1 VTTTTSRV
9 LQLLELL
16 QSADTRTVAEL
27 AERLAVNERT
37 VRRYVQHLLD
47 LEIPVESVRGRY
59 GGYRIRAGY
68 RMPPV
73 ILSDDEAVALLLGLV
88 HAQASSDAPDV
99 AIQTAMSKI
108 RRSLPAESARR
119 LDSLLETAVLDVPTQ
134 RDVPDAGTLLT
145 IADAIK
151 QRRPL
156 DLRYLDA
163 ADTPSRR
170 TVLPHD
176 LVAHSGRWYLIAFDT
191 ARRSERTFRVDR
203 IRTARPGAGAFE
215 EPARSDALSRL
226 VDGFAEA
233 DYPWRVALRIR
244 ASDEHIRRHLPP
256 SVAVLR
262 PIRERDGDDV
272 PAWHRADIRAQRLD
286 WIPPVIA
293 ALDCDVVIESPAE
306 LRHLARAAA
315 ARLLD
320 AAAASGDSVDRAGA
334 TRAFAQGLV
343 SDARCRAGYPCRR

>member
-1 VTTTTSRV
+1 MTTTTSRV

-37 VRRYVQHLLD
+37 VRRYVQHLLE

-73 ILSDDEAVALLLGLV
+73 ILSDDEAVALLLGLA
-88 HAQASSDAPDV
+88 HALASSDAPDV
-99 AIQTAMSKI
+99 AVQTAMSKI
-108 RRSLPAESARR
+108 RRSLPAASARR
-119 LDSLLETAVLDVPTQ
+119 LDSLLETAVLDVPAHQ
-134 RDVPDAGTLLT
+134 DVPDAGTLLT

-163 ADTPSRR
+163 AHTPSRR

-176 LVAHSGRWYLIAFDT
+176 LVAHSSRWYLIAFDT
-191 ARRSERTFRVDR
+191 VRRSERTFRVDR
-203 IRTARPGAGAFE
+203 IRTARAVSGTFQP
-215 EPARSDALSRL
+215 PARSDAIDRL

-233 DYPWRVALRIR
+233 DYPWRVELRIR
-244 ASDEHIRRHLPP
+244 ASVDHIRRYLPA

-262 PIRERDGDDV
+262 PIPERDGDDA
-272 PAWHRADIRAQRLD
+272 PAWHRASIHAQRLD
-286 WIPPVIA
+286 WIPAVIA
-293 ALDCDVVIESPAE
+293 ALDCDVVIESPDE
-306 LRHLARAAA
+306 LRQLARATA
-315 ARLLD
+315 ARLLA
-320 AAAASGDSVDRAGA
+320 AAAASGGTADRAE
-334 TRAFAQGLV
+334 V
-343 SDARCRAGYPCRR
+343 SAAGSALAPRT

>member
-1 VTTTTSRV
+1 MTTTTSRV

-27 AERLAVNERT
+27 AERLAVHERT

-88 HAQASSDAPDV
+88 HARAGSDASDV
-99 AIQTAMSKI
+99 AIQTATSKI

-119 LDSLLETAVLDVPTQ
+119 LASLLETAVLDVPTHQ
-134 RDVPDAGTLLT
+134 DVPDAGTLLT

-163 ADTPSRR
+163 ADAPSRR
-170 TVLPHD
+170 TVLPYD
-176 LVAHSGRWYLIAFDT
+176 LVEHSGRWYLIAFDA

-203 IRTARPGAGAFE
+203 IRTARAVAGAFE
-215 EPARSDALSRL
+215 RPARTDAISRL

-233 DYPWRVALRIR
+233 DYTWRVVLRIR
-244 ASDEHIRRHLPP
+244 APGEHIRRYLPP

-262 PIRERDGDDV
+262 PVPEHDGDDA
-272 PAWHRADIRAQRLD
+272 PAWHRADIHATRLD
-286 WIPPVIA
+286 WIPGVIA
-293 ALDCDVVIESPAE
+293 ALDCDVVIESPDE
-306 LRHLARAAA
+306 LRQLARAAA
-315 ARLLD
+315 ARLL
-320 AAAASGDSVDRAGA
+320 AAA
-334 TRAFAQGLV
+334 
-343 SDARCRAGYPCRR
+343 

>member
-1 VTTTTSRV
+1 MTSTTSRV

-16 QSADTRTVAEL
+16 QSADIRTVTEL

-37 VRRYVQHLLD
+37 VRRHVQHLLD

-88 HAQASSDAPDV
+88 HAQAGADAPDV

-108 RRSLPAESARR
+108 RRSLPAQTARR
-119 LDSLLETAVLDVPTQ
+119 LESLLETAVLDAPTH
-134 RDVPDAGTLLT
+134 RDVPDAGSLLT

-163 ADTPSRR
+163 AGTPSRR
-170 TVLPHD
+170 TVLPYD
-176 LVAHSGRWYLIAFDT
+176 LIAHSGRWYLIAFDT

-203 IRTARPGAGAFE
+203 IRTARAVSGAFE
-215 EPARSDALSRL
+215 PPARREAISRL
-226 VDGFAEA
+226 VDGFADA
-233 DYPWRVALRIR
+233 DYPWRVVLRIR
-244 ASDEHIRRHLPP
+244 ASDEHIRRHLPA

-262 PIRERDGDDV
+262 PVPELDGDG
-272 PAWHRADIRAQRLD
+272 PPTWHRADIRAHTLD
-286 WIPPVIA
+286 WIPAVIA
-293 ALDCDVVIESPAE
+293 ALDCDVVIEGPEE
-306 LRHLARAAA
+306 LRQAARAAA
-315 ARLLD
+315 TRLLD
-320 AAAASGDSVDRAGA
+320 AADASGGTTARPDVSKAGPA
-334 TRAFAQGLV
+334 TRGRKTPRTGSTVA
-343 SDARCRAGYPCRR
+343 P

>member
-1 VTTTTSRV
+1 MTTTTSRV

-203 IRTARPGAGAFE
+203 IRTARAASGTFE
-215 EPARSDALSRL
+215 PS
-226 VDGFAEA
+226 G
-233 DYPWRVALRIR
+233 RVALP
-244 ASDEHIRRHLPP
+244 E
-256 SVAVLR
+256 
-262 PIRERDGDDV
+262 PIVRTV
-272 PAWHRADIRAQRLD
+272 SQPISAMK
-286 WIPPVIA
+286 
-293 ALDCDVVIESPAE
+293 
-306 LRHLARAAA
+306 
-315 ARLLD
+315 
-320 AAAASGDSVDRAGA
+320 
-334 TRAFAQGLV
+334 AFAWSPCNALAEASSPSSLAAISSRTHTRSKASSV
-343 SDARCRAGYPCRR
+343 SASTQTS